1 MPFNFNF
8 LADIVFFIISIY
20 SIIYLFLIISFTK
33 EFKGLINSIIA
44 Y

>member
-8 LADIVFFIISIY
+8 LANIAFFIINIY
-20 SIIYLFLIISFTK
+20 SIIYLFLVINFIK
-33 EFKGLINSIIA
+33 EFKHLVNFVIA

>member
-8 LADIVFFIISIY
+8 LVDIEFFIISIY
-20 SIIYLFLIISFTK
+20 SIIYLFLVVSFIK
-33 EFKGLINSIIA
+33 EFKGLINFIIA